1 MGAQNNDI
9 NRTVDGDVAEG
20 HARAL
25 IGEAEELRTRKMVA
39 KKAATKRAAT
49 VDEEAEGHVRALI
62 GEGEEVRTRKLVAKK
77 APNKNVR
84 VDESEAEGHAVLR
97 SPDRPTELR
106 QIARRA
112 KATMDDASEGHL
124 RTP

>member
-9 NRTVDGDVAEG
+9 NRTVDGDIAEG

-39 KKAATKRAAT
+39 KKAAKRPAT
-49 VDEEAEGHVRALI
+49 VDEDAEGHVRALI

-77 APNKNVR
+77 AATKNVR

-112 KATMDDASEGHL
+112 KATMDDASEGHI
-124 RTP
+124 RI